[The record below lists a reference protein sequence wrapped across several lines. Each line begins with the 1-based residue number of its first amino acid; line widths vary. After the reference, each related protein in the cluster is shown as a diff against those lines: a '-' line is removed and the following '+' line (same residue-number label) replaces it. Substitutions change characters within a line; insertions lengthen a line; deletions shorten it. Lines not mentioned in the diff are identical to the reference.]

1 MTHTPEII
9 VIEHEPKRH
18 HSVQGTRLVHEYY
31 GAIMAFA
38 YSRAPLKRLVDE
50 KFLGEWKYLHK
61 SLFEIPEQAAT
72 RALIELGLYIRIID
86 DDEGKISSSLRKGDT
101 YGEVERSDGS
111 RGPLSYREVTNKI
124 IHAVNYRWNFPD
136 GQSPSVTCIA
146 AKDEG
151 ARHDW
156 VSATIDLGAL
166 GAICGAFMS

>member
-1 MTHTPEII
+1 MTHTPRITVSER
-9 VIEHEPKRH
+9 ELKRH

-38 YSRAPLKRLVDE
+38 YSRAPLKRLVAD
-50 KFLGEWKYLHK
+50 KFLGVWKYLDK

-72 RALIELGLYIRIID
+72 GALIEIALYIRIID
-86 DDEGKISSSLRKGDT
+86 DDEGKMASSLRKGDAF
-101 YGEVERSDGS
+101 GEVERSDGS
-111 RGPLSYREVTNKI
+111 REPLSYREVTNKI

-136 GQSPSVTCIA
+136 DQPSSVTCIA

-151 ARHDW
+151 ARHGW
-156 VSATIDLGAL
+156 VSATIDLIAL

>member
-1 MTHTPEII
+1 MEIQI
-9 VIEHEPKRH
+9 VEQEPKRH

-38 YSRAPLKRLVDE
+38 YSRTPLKRLVDD
-50 KFLGEWKYLHK
+50 KFLGEWKYLYK

-86 DDEGKISSSLRKGDT
+86 DDEGKMSSLRKEDA
-101 YGEVERSDGS
+101 YGEVARSDGS
-111 RGPLSYREVTNKI
+111 REPLSYREVTNKI

-136 GQSPSVTCIA
+136 GQPPSVTCIA
-146 AKDEG
+146 AKDER
-151 ARHDW
+151 ARYDW
-156 VSATIDLGAL
+156 ISATIDLSAL